1 MGSDMHFFATKEA
14 LMEILQGVSAEIEVK
29 YVSDKRYD
37 RPVGIEYND
46 LSLYPQFGIS
56 CSGDHQSESF
66 FVVEQDKEIIFKES
80 KQRDGTSK
88 FYLGQDDN
96 VDSIVLWPGGVYNDD
111 SLISGHIGT
120 ISDSPISKKIFKAFQ
135 KNIKKRCKLKIGRYY
150 IDDTLQSMKKYRLV
164 TMTVKEPL
172 EYDIQLPQ
180 E

>member
-1 MGSDMHFFATKEA
+1 MV
-14 LMEILQGVSAEIEVK
+14 Q
-29 YVSDKRYD
+29 
-37 RPVGIEYND
+37 
-46 LSLYPQFGIS
+46 
-56 CSGDHQSESF
+56 
-66 FVVEQDKEIIFKES
+66 QDNEIIFKES
-80 KQRDGTSK
+80 KQCDGTSK

-96 VDSIVLWPGGVYNDD
+96 VDSIVLWPGGLYNDD

-120 ISDSPISKKIFKAFQ
+120 ISNSLISKKIFKIFQ